1 MRLIL
6 IFIIVP
12 LMEILLLIEIGSRIG
27 TLNTIIVTGIL
38 GGYMM
43 RHQGFAIL
51 TNIRMDLSQGR
62 MPTGELI
69 NGALVLVGGILL
81 LTPGF
86 FTDAMGFVLLVPTT
100 AEPIQIHFQSFW
112 IFIDRISG
120 KVAPRR
126 SSIFFRR
133 FQHLRHLQPRTGFAA
148 ARVTKE
154 WLSKK
159 YNSRSRYL
167 NSAHE
172 QPCPQRNWEN
182 SGEISID
189 KADKKP

>member
-27 TLNTIIVTGIL
+27 TLNTISIIIVTGIL

-86 FTDAMGFVLLVPTT
+86 FTDAVGFVLLIPTT
-100 AEPIQIHFQSFW
+100 RGFVRKKIQLLIQRKIESGDIH
-112 IFIDRISG
+112 
-120 KVAPRR
+120 
-126 SSIFFRR
+126 IFF
-133 FQHLRHLQPRTGFAA
+133 G
-148 ARVTKE
+148 
-154 WLSKK
+154 
-159 YNSRSRYL
+159 
-167 NSAHE
+167 
-172 QPCPQRNWEN
+172 
-182 SGEISID
+182 
-189 KADKKP
+189 

>member
-27 TLNTIIVTGIL
+27 TLNTISIIIVTGIL

-100 AEPIQIHFQSFW
+100 RGFVRKKIQLLIQRKIESGDIH
-112 IFIDRISG
+112 
-120 KVAPRR
+120 
-126 SSIFFRR
+126 IFF
-133 FQHLRHLQPRTGFAA
+133 G
-148 ARVTKE
+148 
-154 WLSKK
+154 
-159 YNSRSRYL
+159 
-167 NSAHE
+167 
-172 QPCPQRNWEN
+172 
-182 SGEISID
+182 
-189 KADKKP
+189 